1 MPTYL
6 YCLRSEMIEPPAGLT
21 GVDGSA
27 VRALEGV
34 TLVAWVSDVA
44 EKVTA
49 TVERV
54 KAHDAVCAAA
64 LDSGETPLPIRFG
77 QSFPDDASTMSAISS
92 HEPDLRGRLARVAGC
107 VEFRVIVTQ
116 GRGADATGGWVVR
129 SASELVMT

>member
-6 YCLRSEMIEPPAGLT
+6 YCLRSEMVEPPDGLT

-34 TLVAWVSDVA
+34 SLSAWVSDVA

-77 QSFPDDASTMSAISS
+77 QSFADDA
-92 HEPDLRGRLARVAGC
+92 
-107 VEFRVIVTQ
+107 
-116 GRGADATGGWVVR
+116 AT
-129 SASELVMT
+129 